1 MVAAF
6 EPTELMREEMAA
18 MPQYLQDVFRENL
31 MTEDGKLLGYLRNL
45 EVQPLGFYVPDA
57 WAASPYRDMTPPSSI
72 EEMLDFLEIYLDTPH
87 DGFCFFTTL
96 LTAGLGDEFGM

>member
-57 WAASPYRDMTPPSSI
+57 WEASPYRDMTPPSSV
-72 EEMLDFLEIYLDTPH
+72 EEMLDSMTVSAS
-87 DGFCFFTTL
+87 FTML
-96 LTAGLGDEFGM
+96 VTAGLGDEFGM